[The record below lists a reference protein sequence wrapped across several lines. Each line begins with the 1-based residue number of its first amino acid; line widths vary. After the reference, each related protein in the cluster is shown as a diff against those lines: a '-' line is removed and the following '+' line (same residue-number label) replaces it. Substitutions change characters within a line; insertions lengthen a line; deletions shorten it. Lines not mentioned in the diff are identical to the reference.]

1 MIQRDE
7 RLEQLRELLDR
18 EGFLTVE
25 ELSRRFYISLPTAY
39 RDLRELENQ
48 KLIIRGQGGAMPVA
62 AEKANL
68 PLDLR
73 KTINAAA
80 KDRIG
85 RRAAELLQ
93 PGSVIFL
100 DASTTAASMIAH
112 MRTDL
117 NLTVLTNSL
126 DTAMR
131 LKQAGHR
138 TYCVGGSLIGNS
150 VAVGGKLASDVTDHF
165 HIDLLFF
172 SSYGVDSHGMII
184 DTEDMERTL
193 RRHLLHKPITSVFL
207 CDATKFGKSAVFRIA
222 SIEMVDYVV
231 SDAPL
236 PPDFPSPRRDILL
249 G

>member
-1 MIQRDE
+1 MQRDE
-7 RLEQLRELLDR
+7 RFQMIRELLDR

-68 PLDLR
+68 PLNFR
-73 KTINAAA
+73 KAINAEA

-85 RRAAELLQ
+85 RRAAELLN

-117 NLTVLTNSL
+117 ELTILTNSL
-126 DTAMR
+126 ETAMAA
-131 LKQAGHR
+131 KAAGHR

-150 VAVGGKLASDVTDHF
+150 VAVGGKIASDVTDRF
-165 HIDLLFF
+165 PIDMMFF
-172 SSYGVDSHGMII
+172 SSYGVDRQGVII
-184 DTEDMERTL
+184 DTEDMESTL
-193 RRHLLHKPITSVFL
+193 RRHLLHRPITSVFL
-207 CDATKFGKSAVFRIA
+207 CDATKFGKRSVFRIA
-222 SIEMVDYVV
+222 SIDMVDYVI

-236 PPDFPSPRRDILL
+236 PPDFPHPRQGTLL